1 MADSQAS
8 VSYPFAS
15 IDLASTPTLP
25 LPLTLGVGRPLA
37 AFAFISLMM
46 YCVNVHEMLF
56 ILLL

>member
-1 MADSQAS
+1 MTDSQAS

-15 IDLASTPTLP
+15 IDLASTLT

-37 AFAFISLMM
+37 AFVFISLMM